1 MKRILL
7 ILAFFAA
14 AGLTACGGRKTASDK
29 GANASACDLFLLIGQ
44 SNMAGRGAMLA
55 ADSLWRPEG
64 VQLLDSA
71 GIPVQATQPL
81 NRYSTIRKRLS
92 MQGVNP
98 GVGFAE
104 LLHEKTGRPL
114 LLVVNARGGS
124 ALREWMPGSDYYNE
138 AVRRTRQAMDYGRLR
153 AILWHQ
159 GESDSSHPEQYL
171 ERLAETVAALRRD
184 LGCGD
189 VPFIAGEIAR
199 WHSNAERFNPII
211 GRIAKRI
218 PNSAFISS
226 EGCTPLRDSLDPHF
240 SREGQLLLGRRYAKK
255 TIEMCYE

>member
-1 MKRILL
+1 MKRIIL

-14 AGLTACGGRKTASDK
+14 AGLTACGGRKATAND
-29 GANASACDLFLLIGQ
+29 GHNASACDLFLLIGQ

-55 ADSLWRPEG
+55 TDSAWHPDG
-64 VQLLDSA
+64 VQLLDSTDT
-71 GIPVQATQPL
+71 PVQATQPL
-81 NRYSTIRKRLS
+81 NQYSTIRKQLS
-92 MQGVNP
+92 MQGVCP

-104 LLHEKTGRPL
+104 RLCETTGRPL

-124 ALREWMPGSDYYNE
+124 ALQEWVPGSEYYNE
-138 AVRRTRQAMDYGRLR
+138 AVRRTRQAMQYGTLR

-159 GESDSSHPEQYL
+159 GESDSGQPDDYL
-171 ERLAETVAALRRD
+171 ERLAEMVAALRRD

-199 WHSNAERFNPII
+199 WHRNADRFNPVI
-211 GRIAKRI
+211 GRIADRI
-218 PNSAFISS
+218 PNSAFVSS
-226 EGCTPLRDSLDPHF
+226 EGCAPLRDSLDPHF
-240 SREGQLLLGRRYAKK
+240 GRDGQLLLGRRYAEK